1 MNNNLRIFLR
11 FSDDITSLTPKNNLG
26 IFFGLKPE
34 KFNNNKVQQNFNIL
48 TKECVAFEIEST
60 SLATL
65 TKVNVPKI

>member
-34 KFNNNKVQQNFNIL
+34 KFNNKKVQQNLNIL

-65 TKVNVPKI
+65 TKVNVPKM